1 MIKGIGV
8 DIVKIS
14 RFNNVNEH
22 FINRILTPLEKEEYL
37 KRENKTQYLAS
48 RFAAKEAYFKASQD
62 IHYLGASILNDE
74 SGKPYVLDKKNIHLS
89 ISHEDE
95 YVVAYLIMFE

>member
-14 RFNNVNEH
+14 RFSNASTH
-22 FINRILTPLEKEEYL
+22 FIDRILTQKEKEEYS
-37 KRENKTQYLAS
+37 KREDKVKYLAS

-62 IHYLGASILNDE
+62 IHYLSISILNKDN
-74 SGKPYVLDKKNIHLS
+74 GAPYILDKENVHISLS
-89 ISHEDE
+89 DEDE
-95 YVVAYLIMFE
+95 YVVAYLIIED